1 VVIMPL
7 INSTIW
13 EAGISGNKPVPINGF
28 SAFELDCPLMNANR
42 SYDPIY
48 GTFVQVLDFQGT
60 TGNPNGTDTG
70 VDTIILVQ

>member
-1 VVIMPL
+1 MPL

-13 EAGISGNKPVPINGF
+13 EGGISGNKPVPIVGF
-28 SAFELDCPLMNANR
+28 SAFELDCSVMNALK

-48 GTFVQVLDFQGT
+48 GTFVQILDFQGT